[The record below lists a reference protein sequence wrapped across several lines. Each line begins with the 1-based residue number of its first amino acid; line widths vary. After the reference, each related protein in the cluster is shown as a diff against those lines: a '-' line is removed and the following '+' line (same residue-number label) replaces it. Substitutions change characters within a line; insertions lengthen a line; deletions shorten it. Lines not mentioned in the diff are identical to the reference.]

1 MISAY
6 AGTILLVTG
15 ILTATLLVG
24 AAIPRFMLSFSLG
37 MDQPDSTTVMI
48 ARHWFLLLGLVGG
61 LLIYAAYHPEAR
73 VPALVIGFV
82 EKVLFAALVFT
93 SPLRK
98 RTVTALAAGAD
109 TIMALFFLALLASP
123 QTL

>member
-15 ILTATLLVG
+15 VLTAALLLG
-24 AAIPRFMLSFSLG
+24 AAMPRAVLRFSLG
-37 MDQPDSTTVMI
+37 MDQPDSVTVII

-61 LLIYAAYHPEAR
+61 LLVYAACHSEAR
-73 VPALVIGFV
+73 EPALVIGLV
-82 EKVLFAALVFT
+82 EKAVFATLIFA

-98 RTVTALAAGAD
+98 HAVMALAAGGD